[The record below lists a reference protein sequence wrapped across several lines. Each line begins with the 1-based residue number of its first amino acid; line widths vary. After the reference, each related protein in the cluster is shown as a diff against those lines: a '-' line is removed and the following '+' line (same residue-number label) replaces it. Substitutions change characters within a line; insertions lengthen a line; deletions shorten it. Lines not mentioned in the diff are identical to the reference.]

1 MCVHTIK
8 RNNLKNYTNHVLINT
23 KVNPDGVLK
32 NLQVIHKKI
41 MKEKKKDKK
50 RQQIIKLE
58 KNP

>member
-23 KVNPDGVLK
+23 KVNPDGFLK

-50 RQQIIKLE
+50 KTANN
-58 KNP
+58 KT

>member
-1 MCVHTIK
+1 MCVHTTK
-8 RNNLKNYTNHVLINT
+8 RNNLKNSTNHILINT

-32 NLQVIHKKI
+32 NLQVLHKKI
-41 MKEKKKDKK
+41 MKEKKKHKK